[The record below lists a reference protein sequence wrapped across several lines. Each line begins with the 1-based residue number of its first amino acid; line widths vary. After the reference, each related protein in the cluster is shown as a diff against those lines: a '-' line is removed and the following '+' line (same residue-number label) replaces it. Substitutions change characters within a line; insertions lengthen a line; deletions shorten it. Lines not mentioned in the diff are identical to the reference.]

1 METATDNDIKL
12 LEEMDMR
19 PRGVPPED
27 AQSTTS
33 EEEQVGEDP
42 TKDLPP
48 IYTAD
53 KWVDNPPPQRGEGW
67 WGIGNPPRRL
77 QEGLRGFQEGSKVDP
92 RWIKDGSKQDPR
104 RVQGGPRWFQDR
116 SNMVPI

>member
-1 METATDNDIKL
+1 METATDNDFKL
-12 LEEMDMR
+12 LEEMGMR
-19 PRGVPPED
+19 PRGIQPAE

-48 IYTAD
+48 IYTSD

-67 WGIGNPPRRL
+67 W
-77 QEGLRGFQEGSKVDP
+77 
-92 RWIKDGSKQDPR
+92 
-104 RVQGGPRWFQDR
+104 DR
-116 SNMVPI
+116 KPNSGAR